1 MNAMNPHEGRLL
13 ARRNE
18 LTRRLGKI
26 ETDLDT
32 TPNPD
37 SEERATEREN
47 DEVLEGL
54 GLQGQMEL
62 KAIDAALKRV
72 ADGTYGTCVRCGT
85 PISAER
91 LEAVPVSRNAYWN
104 RVDRSGVR
112 RQRPLPTRYEE
123 AGRYGDRPASFII

>member
-1 MNAMNPHEGRLL
+1 MNAMNPHEDRLL
-13 ARRNE
+13 ARKHE

-47 DEVLEGL
+47 DEVLEEL

-62 KAIDAALKRV
+62 KAIDAALKRI
-72 ADGTYGTCVRCGT
+72 ADGSYGTCVRCGGQ
-85 PISAER
+85 ISAER
-91 LEAVPVSRNAYWN
+91 LEAVPHAALCRECM
-104 RVDRSGVR
+104 G
-112 RQRPLPTRYEE
+112 
-123 AGRYGDRPASFII
+123 

>member
-1 MNAMNPHEGRLL
+1 MNAMNPNEARLL
-13 ARRNE
+13 ARKHE

-47 DEVLEGL
+47 DEVLEEL

-62 KAIDAALKRV
+62 KAIDAALKRI
-72 ADGTYGTCVRCGT
+72 ADGAYGTCVRCGGQ
-85 PISAER
+85 ISAER
-91 LEAVPVSRNAYWN
+91 LEAVPHAALCRECM
-104 RVDRSGVR
+104 G
-112 RQRPLPTRYEE
+112 
-123 AGRYGDRPASFII
+123 

>member
-1 MNAMNPHEGRLL
+1 MNAMNSHEGRLL
-13 ARRNE
+13 ARRDE

-26 ETDLDT
+26 ETDLDS

-62 KAIDAALKRV
+62 KAIDAALKRL
-72 ADGTYGTCVRCGT
+72 ADGTYGTCVRCGN

-91 LEAVPVSRNAYWN
+91 LEAVPHAALCR
-104 RVDRSGVR
+104 DCMG
-112 RQRPLPTRYEE
+112 
-123 AGRYGDRPASFII
+123 

>member
-1 MNAMNPHEGRLL
+1 MNAMNTNEARLL
-13 ARRNE
+13 ARQHE

-47 DEVLEGL
+47 DEVLEEL

-62 KAIDAALKRV
+62 KAIEAALKRI
-72 ADGTYGTCVRCGT
+72 ADGTYGTCVRCGGQ
-85 PISAER
+85 ISAER
-91 LEAVPVSRNAYWN
+91 LEAVPHAALCRECM
-104 RVDRSGVR
+104 G
-112 RQRPLPTRYEE
+112 
-123 AGRYGDRPASFII
+123 

>member
-1 MNAMNPHEGRLL
+1 MNGMNPHESRLL
-13 ARRNE
+13 ARRAE

-26 ETDLDT
+26 EVDLDAT
-32 TPNPD
+32 RDPD

-72 ADGTYGTCVRCGT
+72 AEGTYGTCVRCGN

-91 LEAVPVSRNAYWN
+91 LEAVPHAALCRDCMS
-104 RVDRSGVR
+104 
-112 RQRPLPTRYEE
+112 
-123 AGRYGDRPASFII
+123 

>member
-1 MNAMNPHEGRLL
+1 MNAMNPHEARLL
-13 ARRNE
+13 ARKHE

-47 DEVLEGL
+47 DEVLEEL

-62 KAIDAALKRV
+62 KAIEAALKRV
-72 ADGTYGTCVRCGT
+72 ADGTYGTCVRCGGA
-85 PISAER
+85 ISRER
-91 LEAVPVSRNAYWN
+91 LEAVPHAALCRECM
-104 RVDRSGVR
+104 G
-112 RQRPLPTRYEE
+112 
-123 AGRYGDRPASFII
+123 

>member
-26 ETDLDT
+26 ETDLDA

-72 ADGTYGTCVRCGT
+72 ADGTYGTCVRCGN

-91 LEAVPVSRNAYWN
+91 LEAVPHAALCR
-104 RVDRSGVR
+104 DCMG
-112 RQRPLPTRYEE
+112 
-123 AGRYGDRPASFII
+123 